1 MKYRHRWLSGDRID
15 LPTGK
20 IVCVGRN
27 YAEHAEELNNPLPD
41 DPVLFIKPTSS
52 VVHLELP
59 FKIPQNRGDV
69 HFETEIALLID
80 KPLCNASEH
89 EATAAIKALGLALD
103 LTLRDLQAKMKSR
116 GLPWEVAKAFDGS
129 CPISSFVAKEHL
141 PDLEN
146 IAFSLKVNGE
156 VRQQDTSAN
165 MLTSIPGLLSY
176 ISRHFTLEPGDIV
189 LSGTPKGV
197 ASLYAGDRLEL
208 AIKDVFSVETSCRA
222 S

>member
-52 VVHLELP
+52 AVHMELP
-59 FKIPQNRGDV
+59 FKIPQDRGDV
-69 HFETEIALLID
+69 HYETEVALLID
-80 KPLCNASEH
+80 KPLCNASEL
-89 EATAAIKALGLALD
+89 EATSAIKALGLALD
-103 LTLRDLQAKMKSR
+103 LTLRDLQFRLKSK
-116 GLPWEVAKAFDGS
+116 GLPWEISKSFDGS

-146 IAFSLKVNGE
+146 IEFSLKVNGE
-156 VRQQDTSAN
+156 TRQQDTTAH

-197 ASLYAGDRLEL
+197 APLFAGDQLEL
-208 AIKDVFSVETSCRA
+208 AITDIFTVQTCCRSA
-222 S
+222 